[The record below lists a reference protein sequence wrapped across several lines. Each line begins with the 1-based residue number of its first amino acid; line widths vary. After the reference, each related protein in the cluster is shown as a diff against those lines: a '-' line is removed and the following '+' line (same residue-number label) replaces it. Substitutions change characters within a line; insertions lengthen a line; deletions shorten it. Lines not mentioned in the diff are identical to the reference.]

1 LAILLGVSGNA
12 SGAFNHAA
20 AEVHYEDFLLW
31 KTKALEVPAFEIA
44 DPTRG
49 NGVWVYD
56 GASGVPFYVRQN
68 RNPLSPP
75 SAPVQRRLQ
84 GPPAKSNFLAVSHLH
99 RRLQTHHHRLQP
111 EENTRLYEQKL
122 KKAGCFV
129 MITNIAKD
137 KLSAR
142 EVLKTYKQQYGVE
155 KNFSFLKEPLIANDT
170 FLKKPSRID
179 ALTFIL
185 LVSLMIWNLMQRDL
199 RKSEQVRAGQL
210 HDLNKRP
217 TKRPTSYL
225 LMCQLSGVI
234 ILKNGNA
241 RHLPRNGIKP
251 QGLLYLEALGFDE
264 TIYTTP
270 PPPSKTQR
278 RP

>member
-1 LAILLGVSGNA
+1 M
-12 SGAFNHAA
+12 
-20 AEVHYEDFLLW
+20 
-31 KTKALEVPAFEIA
+31 
-44 DPTRG
+44 
-49 NGVWVYD
+49 WVYG

-68 RNPLSPP
+68 RNHLSPP

-199 RKSEQVRAGQL
+199 RKSEQVRAGL
-210 HDLNKRP
+210 KELGLERSALADLP
-217 TKRPTSYL
+217 
-225 LMCQLSGVI
+225 
-234 ILKNGNA
+234 KNA
-241 RHLPRNGIKP
+241 PAK
-251 QGLLYLEALGFDE
+251 GLLAHIITEQTSVPQKWIAQTLHMGSAPYV
-264 TIYTTP
+264 
-270 PPPSKTQR
+270 SKLAKEMKLAMPRSKKWRDVKQR
-278 RP
+278 IIRFIT